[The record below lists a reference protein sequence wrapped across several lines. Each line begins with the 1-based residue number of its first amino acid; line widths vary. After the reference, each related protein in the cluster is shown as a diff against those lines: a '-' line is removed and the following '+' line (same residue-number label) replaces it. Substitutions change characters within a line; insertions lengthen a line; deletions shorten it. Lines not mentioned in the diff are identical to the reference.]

1 MFEAL
6 HEVEEEPEESDDDR
20 KKRVIIMLDTCTL
33 WLLKGREIV
42 VFTVIAREMKPF
54 LYINS
59 CSSR

>member
-20 KKRVIIMLDTCTL
+20 KKRVILILDTL

-42 VFTVIAREMKPF
+42 VLLQGK
-54 LYINS
+54 
-59 CSSR
+59 